1 MVYDETD
8 MVSYIYCVEGVMAI
22 MSFRFGM
29 SDQMRSSYRRFF
41 RVREESFLN
50 LQRLIHEHSI

>member
-8 MVSYIYCVEGVMAI
+8 RVSYIYCVEGVMAI
-22 MSFRFGM
+22 MSFRFVM
-29 SDQMRSSYRRFF
+29 SDKIRSSFF

-50 LQRLIHEHSI
+50 LQRLIHERSI